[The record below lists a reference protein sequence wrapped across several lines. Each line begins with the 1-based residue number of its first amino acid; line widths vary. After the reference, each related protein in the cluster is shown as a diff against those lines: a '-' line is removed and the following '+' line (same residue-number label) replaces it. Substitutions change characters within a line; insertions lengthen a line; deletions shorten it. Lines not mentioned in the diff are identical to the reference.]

1 MRATSLR
8 RLAGGAAA
16 LLLAGATLL
25 SATGAALAA
34 VPTALAD
41 SAAIPSSYSA
51 GNAAGFRGTFHFTDA
66 STLAKLYLNLKTTGA
81 DANVYFSATKN
92 GANVARNCTVGAALT
107 TCVFKTVRTDDIFVV
122 TSAYSTSAAE
132 VTANFVWST
141 TGSTGSDGGT
151 SHGDTWDD
159 ITRTATLSADPNYGG
174 GFSVA
179 SGGSIANGQAV
190 TATNRQATKLGGLP
204 AGVLATVLDGAGATG
219 SCVSNATIDCT
230 TLFGEWSEVNV
241 GDGQTFGSA
250 FTIVITY
257 YSGTPRGFVHS
268 YLDANG
274 DLQQETVGSC
284 PKKNPAAA
292 APCFTWSAKTNQ
304 ATIYT
309 FHNGSWKGN

>member
-1 MRATSLR
+1 MRAISIR
-8 RLAGGAAA
+8 RLGGGAAA

-25 SATGAALAA
+25 SASGAVLAA
-34 VPTALAD
+34 VPSAD
-41 SAAIPSSYSA
+41 ASSAAIPAGFSA
-51 GNAAGFRGTFHFTDA
+51 GNNAGFRGTFKFTDG
-66 STLAKLYLNLKTTGA
+66 STLAKLYLVLQTTGA

-92 GANVARNCTVGAALT
+92 GANVARFCTVGAATT
-107 TCVFKTVRTDDIFVV
+107 TCEFKTIRTNDSFVV
-122 TSAYSTSAAE
+122 TSAYSTSAAT

-159 ITRTATLSADPNYGG
+159 SIQTASLIADSNYGG

-179 SGGSIANGQAV
+179 SGGSIANAQAV
-190 TATNRQATKLGGLP
+190 TATNRQATRLGGLP
-204 AGVLATVLDGAGATG
+204 AGVLATVLDGDGAGGT
-219 SCVSNATIDCT
+219 CVSNATIDCT

-241 GDGQTFGSA
+241 GDGQAFGSP

-284 PKKNPAAA
+284 PKKNPGAS
-292 APCFTWSAKTNQ
+292 APCFIWTARTNQ

-309 FHNGSWKGN
+309 LHNGSWKGN